1 MNYFKN
7 KNMHINIFKII
18 NILKTKI
25 INILKKKIINILK
38 TKIYIFIF
46 IILIWNKYNRGWTK
60 RIVPC
65 IIRKIRWCLRCY

>member
-46 IILIWNKYNRGWTK
+46 IILI
-60 RIVPC
+60 
-65 IIRKIRWCLRCY
+65 